1 MTNIKPTLL
10 ECAVRAVEIGKGKL
24 SRDYQD
30 LRFEEAYDQAMK
42 IKKIVSNCPD
52 HYFLNGTLYSGR
64 IPENG
69 DD

>member
-1 MTNIKPTLL
+1 MTNIQPTLL
-10 ECAVRAVEIGKGKL
+10 ECAVRAVEIGKGRL
-24 SRDYQD
+24 SRNYQD
-30 LRFEEAYDQAMK
+30 LRFEEAYSRVRE
-42 IKKIVSNCPD
+42 IRKIVNNCPD